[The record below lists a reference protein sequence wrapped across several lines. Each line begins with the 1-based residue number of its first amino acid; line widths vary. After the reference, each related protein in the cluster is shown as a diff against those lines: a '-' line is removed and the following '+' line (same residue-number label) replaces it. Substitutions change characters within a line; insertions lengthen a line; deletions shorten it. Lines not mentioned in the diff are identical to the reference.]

1 MEQTLQEALE
11 WADDIIESVQQQPPP
26 ARPEPNGEKSLQEKL
41 YDIYVE
47 ECEKEPE
54 AGGLRSNVNLLEKL
68 MKREAL
74 PCLVVNLYPENQ
86 GYSLMLKDKSGSF
99 SETFQLPYEVE
110 KLLEYL
116 DAEVLPSFLIDVLEK
131 SPVNVFHHG
140 CVIAE
145 IRDFRQCASIYP
157 PEEPG
162 PEPAASS
169 TEPSLAYQTR
179 HILLRPTMQ
188 TLVSDVES
196 ITTSDNRQW
205 SQKEKLELESQ
216 LLLATAEPLCLD
228 SSAAVTCTTNRL
240 LFNDQKMNTD
250 PMKQN
255 FKRHASPFL
264 DQQEVP
270 SGCTCPPD
278 LTTMTPFQKQAKII
292 PDDPSDL
299 EIDEAD
305 TWKPRLCELTVPSE
319 MDMQTYVDEM
329 PSLPFDEAEPTVSA
343 ASEVKYDC
351 TFDYEDDDLLWGMNS
366 SLMTSLND
374 PLFSDDI
381 FLPPEDRSDSQMYLP
396 PMPLGDYSDDFM
408 AGVNTEPRKTLD
420 VCQEPVQNKASCP
433 GTMPQGSSSS
443 VCLPQPSPAEKPTT
457 SLVPSSVLEKESRTP
472 LPVPLAPIS
481 GQGSASVSSLR
492 PQASPVAPPAPKAA
506 TVVQQSGP
514 VGGDRV
520 SALPPPAPANA
531 KSSGNN
537 PKIQHPTSTPGVNVI
552 HVVRSLSNLSSSV
565 GSSSQARGSPASAPA
580 AEGNTQT
587 SLPTREQPPGPSQR
601 PVKPPM
607 QLIINNT
614 ANPLTV
620 KLPPGSV
627 ILRPEPQKPSQGQA
641 RQPQQRQPQQIYVLI
656 PKQHQP
662 PRAPVP
668 PQPQPQ
674 PQRPAS
680 SQGSNQQ
687 PASLPAQQTSH
698 LNTEQTGR
706 PNTGG
711 TRVIQQTHTSVVCQV
726 GSTQQGHRQNIHSQS
741 FQLSATVV
749 HQGQSQTQNVQLRII
764 PRIVSVSRAAPQT
777 SGCGCAA
784 GEPSEKGPGD
794 PPTSPGPKS
803 SSR

>member
-1 MEQTLQEALE
+1 MMEQTLQEALE
-11 WADDIIESVQQQPPP
+11 WADDIIETVQQQPPP
-26 ARPEPNGEKSLQEKL
+26 ARPASSGEKSLQEKL
-41 YDIYVE
+41 FDIYVE

-54 AGGLRSNVNLLEKL
+54 AEGLRSNVNLLEKL

-116 DAEVLPSFLIDVLEK
+116 DAEELPSFLIDVLEK

-145 IRDFRQCASIYP
+145 IRDFRQCSSIYP

-162 PEPAASS
+162 PEPTVSS
-169 TEPSLAYQTR
+169 TVPSLAYQTR

-188 TLVSDVES
+188 SLVSDVES
-196 ITTSDNRQW
+196 ITGDNRQW
-205 SQKEKLELESQ
+205 TQEEKLELESQ

-228 SSAAVTCTTNRL
+228 PSVAVTCATNRL
-240 LFNDQKMNTD
+240 LFNEQKVNTD
-250 PMKQN
+250 PTKQC

-264 DQQEVP
+264 DQEEAP
-270 SGCTCPPD
+270 SGCTCSPD
-278 LTTMTPFQKQAKII
+278 LTTMTPFKKQATII
-292 PDDPSDL
+292 PDDPTDL
-299 EIDEAD
+299 GIDGAD
-305 TWKPRLCELTVPSE
+305 PWKHRLCELTVPPE
-319 MDMQTYVDEM
+319 MDMQAYVDEM
-329 PSLPFDEAEPTVSA
+329 PSLPFDEAEPTASA

-351 TFDYEDDDLLWGMNS
+351 MFDYEDDDLLWGMNS
-366 SLMTSLND
+366 SIMASLND

-408 AGVNTEPRKTLD
+408 AGANTEPKKTLD
-420 VCQEPVQNKASCP
+420 VCQEPVQSKASCP
-433 GTMPQGSSSS
+433 GMMPLGSSSS
-443 VCLPQPSPAEKPTT
+443 VCLPQPSLGKKPTA
-457 SLVPSSVLEKESRTP
+457 SLVPSAVLEKESGTP
-472 LPVPLAPIS
+472 LPVPLAPIT
-481 GQGSASVSSLR
+481 GQGSSAVSSIR
-492 PQASPVAPPAPKAA
+492 PQASRDIPPAPKAA
-506 TVVQQSGP
+506 TVVQQTT
-514 VGGDRV
+514 VGGNRV
-520 SALPPPAPANA
+520 STHPPPVQPNA
-531 KSSGNN
+531 KSSENN
-537 PKIQHPTSTPGVNVI
+537 PKIQHPTSSTGVNVI
-552 HVVRSLSNLSSSV
+552 HVVRSLSNLSSLV
-565 GSSSQARGSPASAPA
+565 GSSTQALGCPTSAPA
-580 AEGNTQT
+580 AEVNTQT
-587 SLPTREQPPGPSQR
+587 ILPTREQLPGPSGR

-627 ILRPEPQKPSQGQA
+627 ILRPEPQKPSQGQV

-668 PQPQPQ
+668 PQPQPM
-674 PQRPAS
+674 PPAS

-687 PASLPAQQTSH
+687 PLSLPAQQTSH
-698 LNTEQTGR
+698 LNIEQTGR
-706 PNTGG
+706 LNTGG

-749 HQGQSQTQNVQLRII
+749 HQGQTQTQNVQLRII

-777 SGCGCAA
+777 SECRRAA
-784 GEPSEKGPGD
+784 GEPSDRGPGD
-794 PPTSPGPKS
+794 PPTSPRS
-803 SSR
+803 

>member
-11 WADDIIESVQQQPPP
+11 WADDIIENVQQQPPP
-26 ARPEPNGEKSLQEKL
+26 ERPASNGEKTLQEKL

-54 AGGLRSNVNLLEKL
+54 AEGLRSNVNLLEKL

-116 DAEVLPSFLIDVLEK
+116 DAEALPSFLIDVLEK

-145 IRDFRQCASIYP
+145 IRDFRQCGSIYP

-162 PEPAASS
+162 PEPAAAS
-169 TEPSLAYQTR
+169 TVPSLAYQTR
-179 HILLRPTMQ
+179 HVLLRPTMQ

-205 SQKEKLELESQ
+205 TQEEKLELESQ

-228 SSAAVTCTTNRL
+228 PSVAVTCSTNRL
-240 LFNDQKMNTD
+240 LFNEQKMNTD
-250 PMKQN
+250 PMKQS

-299 EIDEAD
+299 EIDGAD
-305 TWKPRLCELTVPSE
+305 TWKQRLCELTVPSE

-351 TFDYEDDDLLWGMNS
+351 MFDYEDDDLLWDMNS
-366 SLMTSLND
+366 SIMTSLND

-381 FLPPEDRSDSQMYLP
+381 FLPPEDRSDSHMYLP

-420 VCQEPVQNKASCP
+420 VCQEPVQSKASCS
-433 GTMPQGSSSS
+433 GMMPQGSSSS
-443 VCLPQPSPAEKPTT
+443 VCLPQPSPGKKPTT
-457 SLVPSSVLEKESRTP
+457 SLVPSSVLEKEIGTL
-472 LPVPLAPIS
+472 LPVPLAPITA
-481 GQGSASVSSLR
+481 QGSSAVGSIR
-492 PQASPVAPPAPKAA
+492 PQASRDTPPAPVAA
-506 TVVQQSGP
+506 TVAATVAAPVVQQTT
-514 VGGDRV
+514 VGGNRV
-520 SALPPPAPANA
+520 STLPPPVQAKA
-531 KSSGNN
+531 KSSENN
-537 PKIQHPTSTPGVNVI
+537 PKIQPPTSSTGVNVI
-552 HVVRSLSNLSSSV
+552 HVVRSLSNLSGLV
-565 GSSSQARGSPASAPA
+565 GSSTKALGCPTSAPA

-587 SLPTREQPPGPSQR
+587 SLPTREQLPGPSQR

-641 RQPQQRQPQQIYVLI
+641 RQPQQIYVLI

-662 PRAPVP
+662 PRAPAP
-668 PQPQPQ
+668 PQPQPV
-674 PQRPAS
+674 PPAS

-687 PASLPAQQTSH
+687 PLSLPAQQTSH
-698 LNTEQTGR
+698 LNIEQTGR
-706 PNTGG
+706 PNTEG
-711 TRVIQQTHTSVVCQV
+711 TRVIRQTHTSVVCQV
-726 GSTQQGHRQNIHSQS
+726 GSTQQSHRQNIHSQS

-749 HQGQSQTQNVQLRII
+749 HQGQTQTQNVQLRII
-764 PRIVSVSRAAPQT
+764 PRIVRVSRSAPQT
-777 SGCGCAA
+777 SERGHAA
-784 GEPSEKGPGD
+784 GEPSEKGPGE
-794 PPTSPGPKS
+794 PPTSPRS
-803 SSR
+803 